1 MSALNLQTLGTR
13 VLEMRGSRGVRETA
27 REIGI
32 SHSTLSRVERGFLP
46 DLETFSKICK
56 WLQINP
62 AEVLGLPDFN
72 TINNQSVCVHFRK
85 DQAIAPTTAEALA
98 QMILAA
104 QNALVVLEEQGG

>member
-1 MSALNLQTLGTR
+1 MSTISLQTLGTR

-72 TINNQSVCVHFRK
+72 TENNQSVCVHFRK
-85 DQAIAPTTAEALA
+85 DQAIAPTTATALA
-98 QMILAA
+98 QMIIAT
-104 QNALVVLEEQGG
+104 QNALVILEKEGA